1 MVKLYLSGLVLGV
14 RIDLGVGR
22 RMTPARLLGPS
33 KPLYNRGI
41 LSEVGAF
48 VQGIAGW
55 RAESQA
61 LGAGRGRQWF
71 LPEELIR

>member
-14 RIDLGVGR
+14 RVEPGAER
-22 RMTPARLLGPS
+22 RMTPARLIGPS

-61 LGAGRGRQWF
+61 LGAAGGGSGFFQKS
-71 LPEELIR
+71 